1 VERVFVVLLEMIMS
15 FPLLLSLVPLIISI
29 GCLTFLIVLF
39 KRYNTLLEINASQDN
54 SLLELSKKVHNL
66 SEEIHEIR
74 SGNYGV
80 ISRVKELVE
89 QVDNLQVAQQNI
101 VANLTEQDP
110 QSRFYSKGAKLI
122 SQGATLEDVMREC
135 DMPAAE
141 AELLFNLH
149 HNHQR

>member
-1 VERVFVVLLEMIMS
+1 MIMS
-15 FPLLLSLVPLIISI
+15 FSISLILITLIISVI
-29 GCLTFLIVLF
+29 CSTFLVVLF
-39 KRYNTLLEINASQDN
+39 KRYNSQLETIKSQSDLLSD
-54 SLLELSKKVHNL
+54 LSKKVNNL

-80 ISRVKELVE
+80 MTRVKELVQ
-89 QVDNLQVAQQNI
+89 QVDKLQLDQQNL
-101 VANLTEQDP
+101 VEQDT

-122 SQGATLEDVMREC
+122 NQGASLEDVMREC

-149 HNHQR
+149 NNQR

>member
-1 VERVFVVLLEMIMS
+1 MS
-15 FPLLLSLVPLIISI
+15 FSISLILITLIISVI
-29 GCLTFLIVLF
+29 CSTFLVVLF
-39 KRYNTLLEINASQDN
+39 KRYNSQLETIKSQSDLLSD
-54 SLLELSKKVHNL
+54 LSKKVNNL

-80 ISRVKELVE
+80 MTRVKELVQ
-89 QVDNLQVAQQNI
+89 QVDKLQLDQQNL
-101 VANLTEQDP
+101 VEQDT

-122 SQGATLEDVMREC
+122 NQGASLEDVMREC

-149 HNHQR
+149 NNQR

>member
-1 VERVFVVLLEMIMS
+1 MS
-15 FPLLLSLVPLIISI
+15 FQLLLSLIALIVSI
-29 GCLTFLIVLF
+29 VCLIFLIKLF
-39 KRYNTLLEINASQDN
+39 KRHNTQLETVVSQSN
-54 SLLELSKKVHNL
+54 SLSELSKKVNNL

-80 ISRVKELVE
+80 ISRVKELVQ
-89 QVDNLQVAQQNI
+89 QVDNLQSAQQNL
-101 VANLTEQDP
+101 VEQDP

-122 SQGATLEDVMREC
+122 SQGASLEDLMREC

-149 HNHQR
+149 NSQK

>member
-1 VERVFVVLLEMIMS
+1 MSISILLI
-15 FPLLLSLVPLIISI
+15 LITLIISI
-29 GCLTFLIVLF
+29 IFSTYLVVLF
-39 KRYNTLLEINASQDN
+39 KRYNSQLETIKFQSD
-54 SLLELSKKVHNL
+54 SLSELNKKVNNL

-80 ISRVKELVE
+80 MTRVKELVQ
-89 QVDNLQVAQQNI
+89 QVDRLQLEQQNL
-101 VANLTEQDP
+101 VEQDS

-122 SQGATLEDVMREC
+122 NQGASLEDVMREC

-149 HNHQR
+149 NNQR

>member
-1 VERVFVVLLEMIMS
+1 MS
-15 FPLLLSLVPLIISI
+15 FTLLLSLMALIVSI
-29 GCLTFLIVLF
+29 ACLTLLIVLF
-39 KRYNTLLEINASQDN
+39 KRYKNQLETIVAQSNMLSVQ
-54 SLLELSKKVHNL
+54 SKKVTHL

-80 ISRVKELVE
+80 ISRVKDLVQ
-89 QVDNLQVAQQNI
+89 QVDNLQSTQQNF
-101 VANLTEQDP
+101 VEQDS

-122 SQGATLEDVMREC
+122 REGASLEDVMREC

-149 HNHQR
+149 NNQR

>member
-1 VERVFVVLLEMIMS
+1 MIMS
-15 FPLLLSLVPLIISI
+15 ISILLILITLIISI
-29 GCLTFLIVLF
+29 IFSTYLVVLF
-39 KRYNTLLEINASQDN
+39 KRYNSQLETIKFQSD
-54 SLLELSKKVHNL
+54 SLSELNKKVNNL

-80 ISRVKELVE
+80 MTRVKELVQ
-89 QVDNLQVAQQNI
+89 QVDKLQLDQQNF
-101 VANLTEQDP
+101 VEQDS

-122 SQGATLEDVMREC
+122 NQGASLEDVMREC

-149 HNHQR
+149 NNQR